1 MKGYEKRRLEERIMH
16 MYSKLQTKKSKYGA
30 DQKMKK
36 INELEQ
42 RIVQILDGTKI
53 TKMAEIRQDKLK
65 ALYKKWM
72 AEKEK

>member
-36 INELEQ
+36 INELE
-42 RIVQILDGTKI
+42 
-53 TKMAEIRQDKLK
+53 
-65 ALYKKWM
+65 
-72 AEKEK
+72 